1 MKSNRNIGPIP
12 SSQETLNGFVYL
24 FFQLF
29 VLPVILQWCNSQLG
43 NPLNDAE
50 LNFVFYLINF
60 IAMLLLF
67 HGYLGRNLSQA
78 TQHPFYLCQAVIL
91 TLVAYYVCFY
101 LTQWVVRLLV
111 PGFSNYNDAA
121 IAAMRGTNSFL
132 VLIGTVVLVP
142 PVEECFFRGLIFRN
156 LYGRNRWMAYA
167 VSILA
172 FAIIHILGY
181 IGIYSPIEIV
191 MAVLQYLPA
200 GIWLAWSYTKAGTI
214 FAPILVHAAINYLSL
229 RALR

>member
-1 MKSNRNIGPIP
+1 MKKASNSGPMP

-24 FFQLF
+24 VFELLL
-29 VLPVILQWCNSQLG
+29 LPTILQWCNRQLG
-43 NPLNDAE
+43 GPLNEAE

-67 HGYLGRNLSQA
+67 HNFLGRSFSQA

-91 TLVAYYVCFY
+91 GLVAYYASFY
-101 LTQWVVRLLV
+101 LVEWLVRLLV
-111 PGFSNYNDAA
+111 PSFSNYNDEA
-121 IAAMRGTNSFL
+121 IAAMGGTNSFL
-132 VLIGTVVLVP
+132 MLIGTVVLVP
-142 PVEECFFRGLIFRN
+142 PVEECFFRGLVFRN
-156 LYGRNRWMAYA
+156 LYGKNRWAAYA
-167 VSILA
+167 VSILS

-181 IGIYSPIEIV
+181 VGLYSPLEIL

-200 GIWLAWSYTKAGTI
+200 GIWLAWSYVKSGTI
-214 FAPILVHAAINYLSL
+214 VAPILVHATINYLSF